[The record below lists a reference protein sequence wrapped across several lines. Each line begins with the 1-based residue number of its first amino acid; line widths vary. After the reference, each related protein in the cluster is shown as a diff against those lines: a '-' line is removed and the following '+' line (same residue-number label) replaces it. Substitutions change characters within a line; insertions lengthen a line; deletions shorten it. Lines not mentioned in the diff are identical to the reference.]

1 MNVVKQIRVDM
12 NHGELFKVVQRW
24 PCSDVFRS
32 PFSVLSF
39 ISVPVFQFC
48 VLKFYRFEIAHLRRF
63 RACFWGAQDLILVQL
78 ILIIQ
83 KIIKKSLSGY
93 FLAYPPKMHYS
104 AQQCITMYCSVNASI
119 IHSRWVKYD
128 P

>member
-24 PCSDVFRS
+24 PCFDVFRS

-39 ISVPVFQFC
+39 VSVPVFQFC

-63 RACFWGAQDLILVQL
+63 RACLFYIEFGRQ
-78 ILIIQ
+78 IIQ
-83 KIIKKSLSGY
+83 
-93 FLAYPPKMHYS
+93 
-104 AQQCITMYCSVNASI
+104 
-119 IHSRWVKYD
+119 
-128 P
+128 

>member
-24 PCSDVFRS
+24 PCFDVFRS

-39 ISVPVFQFC
+39 VSVPVFQFC

-63 RACFWGAQDLILVQL
+63 RACFVTPLIFGNGL
-78 ILIIQ
+78 
-83 KIIKKSLSGY
+83 KISQSSD
-93 FLAYPPKMHYS
+93 FEQP
-104 AQQCITMYCSVNASI
+104 
-119 IHSRWVKYD
+119 
-128 P
+128 